1 MNKEEL
7 LKDILDDPSKYYN
20 GKELDL
26 LKSKISKQKMR
37 GNMRSFVKKV
47 VEYDKDREIIYTD
60 GSCINNG
67 KKNARGA
74 YGIFYS
80 KNDLR
85 NKAEKLTGKVT
96 NNIAELTAIL
106 ECLKTLTP
114 LGKYYIVS
122 DSDYSINCITK
133 WSKGWSVNGWK
144 TSKGKDVLNKGLIQE
159 IVRLMETLN
168 VKFIHV
174 NSHQDRPKDKKSME
188 YRLWYGNYMV
198 DKMCNELAQK

>member
-1 MNKEEL
+1 MNKDEL
-7 LKDILDDPSKYYN
+7 LKDILDNPGKYYTS
-20 GKELDL
+20 KQMEILS
-26 LKSKISKQKMR
+26 SKISKERSR
-37 GNMRSFVKKV
+37 GNMRAFVKKV

-67 KKNARGA
+67 KKNAKGA
-74 YGIFYS
+74 YGVFYS

-85 NKAEKLTGKVT
+85 NKCEKLTGKIT
-96 NNIAELTAIL
+96 NNVAELTAIL

-144 TSKGKDVLNKGLIQE
+144 TSKGSDVLNKEIIQE
-159 IVRLMETLN
+159 ILGYMDVLN

-174 NSHQDRPKDKKSME
+174 NSHKDRPKDKKSME

-198 DKMCNELAQK
+198 DKMCNEKAQ